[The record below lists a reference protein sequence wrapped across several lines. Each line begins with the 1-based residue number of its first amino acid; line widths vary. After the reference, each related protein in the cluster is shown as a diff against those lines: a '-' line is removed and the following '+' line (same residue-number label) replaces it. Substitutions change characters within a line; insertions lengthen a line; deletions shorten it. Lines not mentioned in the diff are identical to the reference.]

1 MSAKIE
7 FGKIKSLEDP
17 KDENGDETMAIVVPE
32 DDTGSITRKLFVPF
46 YWRKKCGNIVVGD
59 RVVYA
64 LSSSNDGCL
73 LTRVDS
79 EWD

>member
-32 DDTGSITRKLFVPF
+32 DDTGSITRKLFVP
-46 YWRKKCGNIVVGD
+46 
-59 RVVYA
+59 
-64 LSSSNDGCL
+64 
-73 LTRVDS
+73 
-79 EWD
+79 